1 MGRKF
6 YKITRE
12 GCKVREVYITE
23 SAVTHCNV
31 GSTNFNSKETGG
43 GGGEHATTF
52 KRCLDENYSKSD
64 TLTNSYMCYTSQ
76 SLNLYFISTEWEER
90 LRDCIPREL

>member
-23 SAVTHCNV
+23 SAVTYCNV
-31 GSTNFNSKETGG
+31 GSTSFNSKETGG
-43 GGGEHATTF
+43 GGGGGKNMPLLLNAAWSRTIQ
-52 KRCLDENYSKSD
+52 N
-64 TLTNSYMCYTSQ
+64 LT
-76 SLNLYFISTEWEER
+76 R
-90 LRDCIPREL
+90 